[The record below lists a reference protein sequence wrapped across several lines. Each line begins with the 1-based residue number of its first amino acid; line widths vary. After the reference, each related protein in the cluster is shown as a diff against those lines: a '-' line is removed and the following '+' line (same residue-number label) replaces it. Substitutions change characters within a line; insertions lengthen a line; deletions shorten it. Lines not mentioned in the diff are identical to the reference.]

1 MIKTHNSIHAFFEEI
16 RSGSVGCVCWIPM
29 LRVHDGGNVDSAVT
43 RPFVV
48 VIVLNL
54 VNKDKQFVTI
64 TTITITQG
72 QLLYT

>member
-1 MIKTHNSIHAFFEEI
+1 MHNSIHAFFEEI

-29 LRVHDGGNVDSAVT
+29 LRVHHGGNVDAAVT

-54 VNKDKQFVTI
+54 VNKDKQ
-64 TTITITQG
+64 
-72 QLLYT
+72 